1 MNDSLATPFAA
12 VMMAGYFALAFVFD
26 ALLPRHRAVL
36 ATLLTGFLF
45 LPSVEYDLGG
55 ALYWNRTTAP
65 VLTVWIGILIRDQ
78 ALLARL
84 RPRLADLPLLAWC
97 LAPGF
102 ASLSNG
108 FPLYDA
114 ASGVFYRSIQWAGPY
129 LIGRLH
135 FDTREK
141 LLDLARGAVIGCVV
155 YVPLC
160 LYEIL
165 FSPQFHLR
173 LYGFHQHFFF
183 QSIRGSLYRPLVFL
197 QHGLMTTMWLATGAI
212 LAWALHLQE
221 RGRRFL
227 GVPMPLIAT
236 AITATLIA
244 SQSMGAT
251 VLFLIGA
258 GALWF
263 CHRSKAQWPL
273 VLLAAAPMLWVSL
286 RLADVLTTDV
296 LTESAATVSVERA
309 ASFEFRLATEDLLVR
324 HVAQQPL
331 FGWSSWDRDRVVEID
346 YREQALIVDGL
357 WIIALSQ
364 NGYFGLLALL
374 TMHLAPLIVVLR
386 RAPFRID
393 RGDRHALL
401 LGAVAIIIAITMLD
415 HLVNAMVTPYA
426 ILLLGAAPAL
436 ALAWTRPE
444 SSTPAATAP
453 SRGADPGRPRVL
465 GG

>member
-12 VMMAGYFALAFVFD
+12 VMMAGFVALALMFD

-65 VLTVWIGILIRDQ
+65 VLAVWIGILIRDQ
-78 ALLARL
+78 ALLARF
-84 RPRLADLPLLAWC
+84 RPRLVDLPMLAWC

-108 FPLYDA
+108 FPIYDA
-114 ASGVFYRSIQWAGPY
+114 AAGVFYRSIQWAGPY

-135 FDTREK
+135 FDSREK
-141 LLDLARGAVIGCVV
+141 LLDLARGAVLGCVV

-160 LYEIL
+160 LFEIR
-165 FSPQFHLR
+165 FSPQLHYRF
-173 LYGFHQHFFF
+173 YGFHQHFFSH
-183 QSIRGSLYRPLVFL
+183 SIRGNFYRPLVFL
-197 QHGLMTTMWLATGAI
+197 QHGLMTTMWLATGAL
-212 LAWALHLQE
+212 LAWALHFQE

-227 GVPMPLIAT
+227 GVPMLLIAC

-251 VLFLIGA
+251 LLFLVGA

-263 CHRSKAQWPL
+263 CRRLRVQWPL
-273 VLLAAAPMLWVSL
+273 VMLAAAPLLWVSL
-286 RLADVLTTDV
+286 RLTGVLTTDT
-296 LTESAATVSVERA
+296 LTESAATISAERA

-324 HVAQQPL
+324 HVAEQPL

-346 YREQALIVDGL
+346 YREQSLIVDGL

-364 NGYFGLLALL
+364 NGYYGLLALL
-374 TMHLAPLIVVLR
+374 AIHLAPLIAVLR
-386 RAPFRID
+386 RAPFRPERAGRD
-393 RGDRHALL
+393 GLL

-415 HLVNAMVTPYA
+415 HLVNAMVTPYV

-436 ALAWTRPE
+436 AAAWLGTERPTPEVRALE
-444 SSTPAATAP
+444 S
-453 SRGADPGRPRVL
+453 GAGSDRPRVL